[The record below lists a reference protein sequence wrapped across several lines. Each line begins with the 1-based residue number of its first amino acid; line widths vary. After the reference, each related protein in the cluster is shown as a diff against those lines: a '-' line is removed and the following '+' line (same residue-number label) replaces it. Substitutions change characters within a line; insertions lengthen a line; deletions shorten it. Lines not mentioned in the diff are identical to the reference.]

1 MGKKKLDNANKVVE
15 NGIQVE
21 QMEITRK
28 AEKKVTQKEDSAIIT
43 VVETNEKNNR
53 ACKYDRKL
61 RKYY

>member
-1 MGKKKLDNANKVVE
+1 
-15 NGIQVE
+15 
-21 QMEITRK
+21 MEITRK